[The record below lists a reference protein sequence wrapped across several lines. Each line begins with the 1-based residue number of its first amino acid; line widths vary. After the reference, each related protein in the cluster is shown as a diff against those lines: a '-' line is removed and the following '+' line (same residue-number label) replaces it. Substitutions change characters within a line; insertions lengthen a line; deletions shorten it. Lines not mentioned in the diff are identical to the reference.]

1 MTDAAL
7 GAWRQSFSP
16 SRTLWLIGLG
26 VAVSLLGD
34 VSLYVVLPTHT
45 RQAGIA
51 LSDVGLML
59 SANRLI
65 RIFLNSPYGVLVE
78 RIPRRRMMVPSLL
91 VGGLSSLLY
100 TVPGFWPLLTGRL
113 LWGTAW
119 AGIWLGGST
128 AVLDISTDENRG
140 RFIGRYQ
147 MWYFI
152 GGGGSA
158 LLGGVL
164 TDWLGYV
171 AAFRVCAAVTLGMAL
186 AWWLFLP
193 ETRPQPSA
201 LPSNPDSAGPERQ
214 PSPSNP
220 EIRVR
225 PLRWI
230 PLGTAVLL
238 LGLNWLIFLGIIGA
252 TLPLLLEERIG
263 ETVVIIGLL
272 IPLASFTGILSA
284 AMQIIS
290 LLTSP
295 LAGWLSDMGGNRWR
309 LVVFALVVGVAALA
323 ATATGSGIVV
333 VAAIMTS
340 AVATSV
346 LQTQVMT
353 LTGDYTDRNRRGRVL
368 GVLNTVGDLGS
379 AAGPLLAYALIPLI
393 DLSGVFWAAAIVL
406 ALAFPWTLWVAR
418 RETRQGQALT
428 PSMHRV

>member
-1 MTDAAL
+1 MADTAL
-7 GAWRQSFSP
+7 VAWRQSFSP
-16 SRTLWLIGLG
+16 GRTLWLIGLG

-34 VSLYVVLPTHT
+34 VGLYIVLPTHT
-45 RQAGIA
+45 QQAGIA
-51 LSDVGLML
+51 LGDVGLML

-78 RIPRRRMMVPSLL
+78 RIPRRQMMVPSLFL
-91 VGGLSSLLY
+91 GGFSSLLY
-100 TVPGFWPLLTGRL
+100 TVPGFWPLLIGRL
-113 LWGTAW
+113 MWGTAW

-128 AVLDISTDENRG
+128 AILDIATDQNRG

-158 LLGGVL
+158 LVGGVL
-164 TDWLGYV
+164 TDWFGYA
-171 AAFRVCAAVTLGMAL
+171 AAFRVCAAVTLAMAL
-186 AWWLFLP
+186 AWLLFLP
-193 ETRPQPSA
+193 ETRPQPVSASGDPVEGGADASPPPAPGRPA
-201 LPSNPDSAGPERQ
+201 LPF
-214 PSPSNP
+214 
-220 EIRVR
+220 
-225 PLRWI
+225 RWI

-238 LGLNWLIFLGIIGA
+238 LGLNWLIFLGILGA

-263 ETVVIIGLL
+263 ESVVIVGLM
-272 IPLASFTGILSA
+272 IPLASFTGALSA
-284 AMQIIS
+284 SQQAIS
-290 LLTSP
+290 LVTSP
-295 LAGWLSDMGGNRWR
+295 VAGWLSDRGGNRWG
-309 LVVFALVVGVAALA
+309 LVVFAMMLGVGALA
-323 ATATGSGIVV
+323 LTAIGAGSVIVV
-333 VAAIMTS
+333 AIMAS

-393 DLSGVFWAAAIVL
+393 DLSGLFWSATIVL

-418 RETRQGQALT
+418 RETRQGHALA
-428 PSMHRV
+428 PST